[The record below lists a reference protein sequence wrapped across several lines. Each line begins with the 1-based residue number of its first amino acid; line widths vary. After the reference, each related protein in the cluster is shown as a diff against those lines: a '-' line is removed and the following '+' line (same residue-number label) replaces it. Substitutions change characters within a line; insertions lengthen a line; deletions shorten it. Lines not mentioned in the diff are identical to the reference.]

1 MENTPKITVIVPVY
15 RAEKYLHDCVGSIL
29 SQSVSD
35 FQLIL
40 VDDGSPDNCGKLCDD
55 YAAQDRRVISLHQEN
70 AGQAAARNL
79 ALEKAAGEWL
89 CFVDSDDRI
98 HPDMLKL
105 LLHAAEESG
114 AGISMCQMLESP
126 EFPTDFDRP
135 REGAYRLE
143 TMDEENLLRLC
154 EADAYPGWVAC
165 AKLIR
170 TELVKAYP
178 FCPGRVYEDNEAVC
192 HWLLPAKTI
201 AILPEKLYFYRT
213 NPESTTKGAF
223 TLKRLDY
230 LWALE
235 SIQSFYRS
243 QGYRKLAE
251 RFLSRYVTAVENACT
266 GVRRDLNRP
275 ELSGKIAFRTWRY
288 LRREKIRLTKRQ
300 RLTIWEAAYPKEM
313 ARFWYAAGK
322 LKRFLRK
329 GGHGA

>member
-1 MENTPKITVIVPVY
+1 MPEITVIVPVY
-15 RAEKYLHDCVGSIL
+15 RAEKYLNDCVGSIL
-29 SQSVSD
+29 SQTFPD

-40 VDDGSPDNCGKLCDD
+40 VDDGSPDGCGKLCDD
-55 YAAQDRRVISLHQEN
+55 YAARDSRVTALHQEN

-79 ALEKAAGEWL
+79 ALRQAAGEWL
-89 CFVDSDDRI
+89 CFVDSYDRI

-114 AGISMCQMLESP
+114 GGISMCGMLESP
-126 EFPTDFDRP
+126 VFPPDFDRP
-135 REGAYRLE
+135 RDGSYQVVP
-143 TMDEENLLRLC
+143 MDEENLLRLY

-165 AKLIR
+165 AKLVR
-170 TELVKAYP
+170 AELVKAYP

-192 HWLLPAKTI
+192 HWLLPAKQV
-201 AILPEKLYFYRT
+201 AILPEDLYFYRT
-213 NPESTTKGAF
+213 NPESTTKGTF
-223 TLKRLDY
+223 TLKRMDY

-243 QGYRKLAE
+243 QGYRRLAE

-275 ELSGKIAFRTWRY
+275 ELSGKIAARARRY
-288 LRREKIRLTKRQ
+288 LRRENIKLTKRQ

-322 LKRFLRK
+322 LKKLLRK

>member
-1 MENTPKITVIVPVY
+1 MPKITVIVPVY
-15 RAEKYLHDCVGSIL
+15 RAENYLSDCVDSIL
-29 SQSVSD
+29 SQTFSD

-40 VDDGSPDNCGKLCDD
+40 VDDGSPDGCGKLCDD
-55 YAAQDRRVISLHQEN
+55 YAARDNRIISLHQKN

-79 ALEKAAGEWL
+79 ALKQAAGEWL

-98 HPDMLKL
+98 HSGLLKM
-105 LLHAAEESG
+105 LLHAAEATG

-126 EFPTDFDRP
+126 EFPPDFDRP
-135 REGAYRLE
+135 RAETYRLE
-143 TMDEENLLRLC
+143 TMDEENLLKLY

-170 TELVKAYP
+170 AELVKAYP

-192 HWLLPAKTI
+192 HWLLPAKKI
-201 AILPEKLYFYRT
+201 AISPEDLYFYRT
-213 NPESTTKGAF
+213 NPDSTTKGTF

-243 QGYRKLAE
+243 QGYRRLAE
-251 RFLSRYVTAVENACT
+251 RFLRRYVTAVENACT

-275 ELSGKIAFRTWRY
+275 ELSGKIAFRAWRY

-300 RLTIWEAAYPKEM
+300 RLTIWEAAYPKQM

-322 LKRFLRK
+322 LKKLLRK

>member
-1 MENTPKITVIVPVY
+1 M
-15 RAEKYLHDCVGSIL
+15 
-29 SQSVSD
+29 
-35 FQLIL
+35 
-40 VDDGSPDNCGKLCDD
+40 
-55 YAAQDRRVISLHQEN
+55 
-70 AGQAAARNL
+70 
-79 ALEKAAGEWL
+79 
-89 CFVDSDDRI
+89 
-98 HPDMLKL
+98 
-105 LLHAAEESG
+105 
-114 AGISMCQMLESP
+114 
-126 EFPTDFDRP
+126 
-135 REGAYRLE
+135 
-143 TMDEENLLRLC
+143 
-154 EADAYPGWVAC
+154 
-165 AKLIR
+165 
-170 TELVKAYP
+170 KAYP

-201 AILPEKLYFYRT
+201 AILPEKLYFYRI
-213 NPESTTKGAF
+213 NPDSTTKGAF

-275 ELSGKIAFRTWRY
+275 ELSGKIAFRAGRY

-322 LKRFLRK
+322 LKKLLRK
-329 GGHGA
+329 GDHGA

>member
-1 MENTPKITVIVPVY
+1 MPKITVIVPVY

-105 LLHAAEESG
+105 LLQAAEESG

-126 EFPTDFDRP
+126 EFPSDFDRP
-135 REGAYRLE
+135 GEGAYRLE
-143 TMDEENLLRLC
+143 TMDEENLLRLY

-178 FCPGRVYEDNEAVC
+178 FCPGRVYE
-192 HWLLPAKTI
+192 
-201 AILPEKLYFYRT
+201 AIGFSRRKPLRFYRK
-213 NPESTTKGAF
+213 SCIF
-223 TLKRLDY
+223 TG
-230 LWALE
+230 
-235 SIQSFYRS
+235 QT
-243 QGYRKLAE
+243 QT
-251 RFLSRYVTAVENACT
+251 V
-266 GVRRDLNRP
+266 P
-275 ELSGKIAFRTWRY
+275 
-288 LRREKIRLTKRQ
+288 Q
-300 RLTIWEAAYPKEM
+300 KEPS
-313 ARFWYAAGK
+313 
-322 LKRFLRK
+322 L
-329 GGHGA
+329 